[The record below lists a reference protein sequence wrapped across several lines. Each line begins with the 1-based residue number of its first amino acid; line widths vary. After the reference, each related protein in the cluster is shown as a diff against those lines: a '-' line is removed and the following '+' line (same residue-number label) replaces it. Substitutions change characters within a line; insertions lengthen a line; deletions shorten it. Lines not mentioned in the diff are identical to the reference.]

1 MEVPSAN
8 SGLLWPVACPGPGQ
22 RHWSGVHLEGPGC
35 HQLTSLQLFAAP
47 PASPGNWSRLTAE
60 SAAGIL
66 EDLHTPS
73 WFVSAM
79 KRV

>member
-1 MEVPSAN
+1 MDLPSCKLRAVVA
-8 SGLLWPVACPGPGQ
+8 SDSSWPWAETLV
-22 RHWSGVHLEGPGC
+22 RRTLEGPGC
-35 HQLTSLQLFAAP
+35 HEVTSLQLFPAP
-47 PASPGNWSRLTAE
+47 PASPGSWSLLTAD

-79 KRV
+79 K